1 MIFSAIRK
9 SAIDAWDELL
19 LLMVFN
25 IIWVVGTV
33 LVLPWPFVTFAL
45 FFTVRDI
52 GEGKGIKFNTFL
64 NYGRENLKPAYIW
77 GGINLVIL
85 VALLGNLYFYGRF
98 PAQWAGVIQIFILT
112 VLFFWGLTQLVALA
126 LYPRL
131 VEPGFRLALR
141 NAAVLLG
148 RYPLPVLA
156 LLSVIALLI
165 VLSLFFSALFVLITF
180 SVIAVFINGMVDA
193 LVNHELK
200 RVEAQQQDG

>member
-25 IIWVVGTV
+25 IIWVIGTV
-33 LVLPWPFVTFAL
+33 LILPWPFVTFAL

-77 GGINLVIL
+77 GAINLAIFL
-85 VALLGNLYFYGRF
+85 ALIGNVYFYGRF
-98 PAQWAGVIQIFILT
+98 QAQWAGLLQIFILAI
-112 VLFFWGLTQLVALA
+112 LFFWGLLQLIALA

-156 LLSVIALLI
+156 LLVVITLLI
-165 VLSLFFSALFVLITF
+165 LISLFFSALFFLITF
-180 SVIAVFINGMVDA
+180 AVIAVFINGMVEA
-193 LVNHELK
+193 LVNYELK
-200 RVEAQQQDG
+200 RVKEQQQDG